1 MKTMQESSV
10 STFAKMVDKLRNKSE
25 EELKMLYAKFFSK
38 ELIDEWKNITHNTD
52 FNGSNDDEIIKAI
65 QKNRYHKQNE

>member
-25 EELKMLYAKFFSK
+25 EELKMLYTKFFSN
-38 ELIDEWKNITHNTD
+38 ELIDEWKNIAHNAD
-52 FNGSNDDEIIKAI
+52 FNGSNDDEIIKSV
-65 QKNRYHKQNE
+65 QKNRNRTCD

>member
-25 EELKMLYAKFFSK
+25 EELKMLYTKFFSN
-38 ELIDEWKNITHNTD
+38 ELIDEWKNITHNAD
-52 FNGSNDDEIIKAI
+52 FNGSNDDEIIKAV
-65 QKNRYHKQNE
+65 QKNRFKKQNE